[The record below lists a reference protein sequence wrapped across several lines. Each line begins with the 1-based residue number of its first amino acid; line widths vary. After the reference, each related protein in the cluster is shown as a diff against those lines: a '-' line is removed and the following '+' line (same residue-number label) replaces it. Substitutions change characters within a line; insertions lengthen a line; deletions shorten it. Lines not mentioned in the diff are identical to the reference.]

1 LTENPGAVTCLDYSP
16 DGVYLA
22 SGDASR
28 QVRAWQ
34 GQTLKCKMWV
44 FHTTS
49 ITSISW
55 CPDSRHVVTG
65 SIDTN
70 VIVWSLDKP
79 MKRIVIQGAHYGGVT
94 GVTWIDTNTVASV
107 GDDCCLKTWSITK
120 HT

>member
-1 LTENPGAVTCLDYSP
+1 LTENPGALTCLDYSP